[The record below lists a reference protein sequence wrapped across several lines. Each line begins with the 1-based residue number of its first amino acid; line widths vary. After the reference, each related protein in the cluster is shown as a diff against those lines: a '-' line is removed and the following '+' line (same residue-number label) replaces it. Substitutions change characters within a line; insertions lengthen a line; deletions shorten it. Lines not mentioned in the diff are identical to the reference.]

1 MNLPSYEE
9 YEKPFLKDMAI
20 EFGFSDNTELAFVE
34 RLLLAN
40 SDLGTW
46 ERLADVLRDNLI
58 AGARNED
65 VAPVKIL
72 RDRWDKAICPKLAEV
87 GCPQLSG
94 KGKWKDARKWLRD
107 AKFPEWLKQRH
118 LIPLTCDQL
127 WQQLWETATPTDKLK
142 PVLLESL
149 SNLEMG
155 EAEMT
160 EEDSFSFRL
169 NSRIRFEVN
178 LDSAGYLLL
187 LEKGTSGKMWC
198 LCPSGFAPEPK
209 HSGGWVILPQ
219 ASSRHKYFKLTG
231 SPGQEEIVMVITK
244 DVPRLDWLPKLGEP
258 LLQLREGHLTGLL
271 EYLNLARDCQVLR
284 MAYTVTAA

>member
-1 MNLPSYEE
+1 MNLPNYEE
-9 YEKPFLKDMAI
+9 HEEEFLKAI
-20 EFGFSDNTELAFVE
+20 ATRFGFSGKTWLVFLERFREKNTDRLDKDIAAYLEAELLE
-34 RLLLAN
+34 GTTDGAN
-40 SDLGTW
+40 PAT
-46 ERLADVLRDNLI
+46 
-58 AGARNED
+58 
-65 VAPVKIL
+65 IL
-72 RDRWDKAICPKLAEV
+72 RDRLKVICNKFEPE
-87 GCPQLSG
+87 GCDFQG
-94 KGKWKDARKWLRD
+94 ETKGRWKIAKRWLREVLY
-107 AKFPEWLKQRH
+107 PEWLKQRH

-142 PVLLESL
+142 PVLLKPVS
-149 SNLEMG
+149 SLEMG

-178 LDSAGYLLL
+178 LDSAGYLVL

-209 HSGGWVILPQ
+209 HSGGWVSLPQ

-231 SPGQEEIVMVITK
+231 SPGPEEIVAVITK
-244 DVPRLDWLPKLGEP
+244 DVPRLDWLPKPGEP

-284 MAYTVTAA
+284 MAYRVIAA

>member
-1 MNLPSYEE
+1 MTLPNYEE
-9 YEKPFLKDMAI
+9 HEEEFLKAI
-20 EFGFSDNTELAFVE
+20 ATHFGFSAKTWLVFLERFREANT
-34 RLLLAN
+34 
-40 SDLGTW
+40 DLDDK
-46 ERLADVLRDNLI
+46 RLAEVLERNLLE
-58 AGARNED
+58 GTSARTIP
-65 VAPVKIL
+65 ATIL
-72 RDRWDKAICPKLAEV
+72 RDRLKAICDKLEAE
-87 GCPQLSG
+87 GCDFEG
-94 KGKWKDARKWLRD
+94 VTKGRWKIAKRWLREVLY
-107 AKFPEWLKQRH
+107 PEWLKQRH

-198 LCPSGFAPEPK
+198 LCPSGFAT
-209 HSGGWVILPQ
+209 I
-219 ASSRHKYFKLTG
+219 
-231 SPGQEEIVMVITK
+231 
-244 DVPRLDWLPKLGEP
+244 
-258 LLQLREGHLTGLL
+258 
-271 EYLNLARDCQVLR
+271 
-284 MAYTVTAA
+284 

>member
-1 MNLPSYEE
+1 MTLPNYKEHEE
-9 YEKPFLKDMAI
+9 EFLKAI
-20 EFGFSDNTELAFVE
+20 ATRFGFSGKTWSVFLERFREKNTDRLDKDIAAYLEAELLE
-34 RLLLAN
+34 
-40 SDLGTW
+40 GTT
-46 ERLADVLRDNLI
+46 D
-58 AGARNED
+58 GAIP
-65 VAPVKIL
+65 ATIL
-72 RDRWDKAICPKLAEV
+72 RDRLKVICDKLEAE
-87 GCPQLSG
+87 GCDFQG
-94 KGKWKDARKWLRD
+94 VTKGRWKIAKRWLREVLY
-107 AKFPEWLKQRH
+107 PEWLKQRH
-118 LIPLTCDQL
+118 LIPLTCEQL

-198 LCPSGFAPEPK
+198 LCPSGFAPQAK
-209 HSGGWVILPQ
+209 HSGGWVSLPQ
-219 ASSRHKYFKLTG
+219 ASSRHRYFKLTG
-231 SPGQEEIVMVITK
+231 SPGQEEIVAVITK
-244 DVPRLDWLPKLGEP
+244 DVPRLDWLPKPGEP

-284 MAYTVTAA
+284 MAYRVTAA

>member
-1 MNLPSYEE
+1 MNSSRYEDFE
-9 YEKPFLKDMAI
+9 EEFLKAI
-20 EFGFSDNTELAFVE
+20 ATRFGFSGKNRIIFVQRFWEKNAESDNNDLAYE
-34 RLLLAN
+34 
-40 SDLGTW
+40 W
-46 ERLADVLRDNLI
+46 ERELLEGTKVGDASRIFTQQLS
-58 AGARNED
+58 
-65 VAPVKIL
+65 
-72 RDRWDKAICPKLAEV
+72 AICNKFEAE
-87 GCPQLSG
+87 GCDFQG
-94 KGKWKDARKWLRD
+94 ETKGRWKIAKRWLREVLY
-107 AKFPEWLKQRH
+107 PEWLKQNH

-209 HSGGWVILPQ
+209 HAGGWVSLPQ

-231 SPGQEEIVMVITK
+231 SPGQEEMVAVITR
-244 DVPRLDWLPKLGEP
+244 DVPSLDWLPKPGEP
-258 LLQLREGHLTGLL
+258 LLQLREGDLTGLL

-284 MAYTVTAA
+284 MAYRVTA

>member
-1 MNLPSYEE
+1 MTLPNYEE
-9 YEKPFLKDMAI
+9 HEEEFLKAI
-20 EFGFSDNTELAFVE
+20 ATRFGFSGKTWLVFLERFREKNTDRLDKDIAEYLEAELIE
-34 RLLLAN
+34 GTNDGAN
-40 SDLGTW
+40 PAT
-46 ERLADVLRDNLI
+46 
-58 AGARNED
+58 
-65 VAPVKIL
+65 IL
-72 RDRWDKAICPKLAEV
+72 RDRLKAICDKFEAE
-87 GCPQLSG
+87 GCDFQG
-94 KGKWKDARKWLRD
+94 VTKGRWKIAKRWLREVLY
-107 AKFPEWLKQRH
+107 PEWLKQRH

-127 WQQLWETATPTDKLK
+127 WQQLWKTATPTDKLK

-209 HSGGWVILPQ
+209 HSGGWVSLPQ

-231 SPGQEEIVMVITK
+231 SPGQEEIVAVITK
-244 DVPRLDWLPKLGEP
+244 DVPRLGWLPKPGEP

-284 MAYTVTAA
+284 MAYRVTAA

>member
-1 MNLPSYEE
+1 MNLPNYEE
-9 YEKPFLKDMAI
+9 HEEEFLKAI
-20 EFGFSDNTELAFVE
+20 ATRFGFSGKTWLVFRERFREKNTDSLDKDIAVYLEAELIE
-34 RLLLAN
+34 GTSDGAN
-40 SDLGTW
+40 PAT
-46 ERLADVLRDNLI
+46 
-58 AGARNED
+58 
-65 VAPVKIL
+65 IL
-72 RDRWDKAICPKLAEV
+72 RDHLKAICDKFEAE
-87 GCPQLSG
+87 GCDFQG
-94 KGKWKDARKWLRD
+94 VTKGRWKIAKRWLREVLY
-107 AKFPEWLKQRH
+107 PEWLKQRH

-178 LDSAGYLLL
+178 LDSTGYLLL

-209 HSGGWVILPQ
+209 HFGGWVSLPQ

-231 SPGQEEIVMVITK
+231 SPGQEEMVAVITK
-244 DVPRLDWLPKLGEP
+244 EVPRLDWLPKPGEP

-284 MAYTVTAA
+284 MTYRVTAA

>member
-1 MNLPSYEE
+1 MTLPNYEE
-9 YEKPFLKDMAI
+9 HEEEFLKAI
-20 EFGFSDNTELAFVE
+20 ATRFGFSGKTWLVFLERFREKNTDRLDKDIAEYLEAELIE
-34 RLLLAN
+34 GTNDGAN
-40 SDLGTW
+40 PAT
-46 ERLADVLRDNLI
+46 
-58 AGARNED
+58 
-65 VAPVKIL
+65 IL
-72 RDRWDKAICPKLAEV
+72 RDRLKAICDKFEAE
-87 GCPQLSG
+87 GCDFQG
-94 KGKWKDARKWLRD
+94 VTKGRWKIAKRWLREVLY
-107 AKFPEWLKQRH
+107 PEWLKQRH

-127 WQQLWETATPTDKLK
+127 WQQLWKTATPTDKLK

-169 NSRIRFEVN
+169 NSRIRLEVN

-198 LCPSGFAPEPK
+198 LCPSGFAPQAK
-209 HSGGWVILPQ
+209 HSGGWVSLPQ

-231 SPGQEEIVMVITK
+231 SSGQEEMVAVITK
-244 DVPRLDWLPKLGEP
+244 DVPRLDWLPKPSEP

-284 MAYTVTAA
+284 MAYRVTAA

>member
-1 MNLPSYEE
+1 MSLLNYADHEE
-9 YEKPFLKDMAI
+9 EFLKAI
-20 EFGFSDNTELAFVE
+20 ATRLGFSGKTWLVFLERFREKNTDSLDKDIAAYLEAELIE
-34 RLLLAN
+34 GTSDGAN
-40 SDLGTW
+40 PAT
-46 ERLADVLRDNLI
+46 
-58 AGARNED
+58 
-65 VAPVKIL
+65 IL
-72 RDRWDKAICPKLAEV
+72 RDRLKAICDKFEAE
-87 GCPQLSG
+87 GCDFQG
-94 KGKWKDARKWLRD
+94 VTKGRWKIAKRWLRETLY
-107 AKFPEWLKQRH
+107 PEWLKQH
-118 LIPLTCDQL
+118 YLIPLTCDQL

-198 LCPSGFAPEPK
+198 LCPSGFAPELK
-209 HSGGWVILPQ
+209 HLGGWVSLPQ

-231 SPGQEEIVMVITK
+231 SPGQEEMVAVITK
-244 DVPRLDWLPKLGEP
+244 DVPRLDWLPKPGEP

-284 MAYTVTAA
+284 MVYRVTA

>member
-1 MNLPSYEE
+1 MNLPNYEE
-9 YEKPFLKDMAI
+9 HEEEFLKAI
-20 EFGFSDNTELAFVE
+20 ATRFGFSGKTWLVFRERFREKNTDSLDKDIAVYLEAELIE
-34 RLLLAN
+34 GTSDGAN
-40 SDLGTW
+40 PAT
-46 ERLADVLRDNLI
+46 
-58 AGARNED
+58 
-65 VAPVKIL
+65 IL
-72 RDRWDKAICPKLAEV
+72 RDRLKAICDKFEAE
-87 GCPQLSG
+87 GCDFQGLT
-94 KGKWKDARKWLRD
+94 KGRWKIAKRWLREVLY
-107 AKFPEWLKQRH
+107 PEWIKQRH

-142 PVLLESL
+142 PVLLEYL
-149 SNLEMG
+149 PTLEMG

-178 LDSAGYLLL
+178 LDSTGYLLL

-198 LCPSGFAPEPK
+198 LCPSGFAPELK
-209 HSGGWVILPQ
+209 HLGGWVSLPQ

-231 SPGQEEIVMVITK
+231 SPGQEEMVAVMTK
-244 DVPRLDWLPKLGEP
+244 DVPRLDWLPQPGEP

-284 MAYTVTAA
+284 MAYRVTA

>member
-1 MNLPSYEE
+1 MTLPNYEE
-9 YEKPFLKDMAI
+9 HEEEFLKAI
-20 EFGFSDNTELAFVE
+20 ATRFGFSGKTWLVFRERFREKNTDSLDKDIAEYLEVELIE
-34 RLLLAN
+34 GT
-40 SDLGTW
+40 SDRTIP
-46 ERLADVLRDNLI
+46 AT
-58 AGARNED
+58 
-65 VAPVKIL
+65 IL
-72 RDRWDKAICPKLAEV
+72 RDRLKAICDKFEPE
-87 GCPQLSG
+87 GCDFQG
-94 KGKWKDARKWLRD
+94 VTKGRWKIAKRWLREVLY
-107 AKFPEWLKQRH
+107 PEWLKQRH

-127 WQQLWETATPTDKLK
+127 WQQLWETAMPTDKMK
-142 PVLLESL
+142 PVLLKSL
-149 SNLEMG
+149 LPLEMG

-169 NSRIRFEVN
+169 NSRIRLEVN

-209 HSGGWVILPQ
+209 HSGGWVSLPQ

-231 SPGQEEIVMVITK
+231 SPGEEEIVAVITR
-244 DVPRLDWLPKLGEP
+244 DVPRLDWLPKPGEP

-284 MAYTVTAA
+284 MACRVTAA

>member
-1 MNLPSYEE
+1 MTLPNYEE
-9 YEKPFLKDMAI
+9 HEEEFLKAI
-20 EFGFSDNTELAFVE
+20 ATRFGFSGKNWDIFMERFLEKNINSLNKSIAAYLETELLEGTKEGDAVRIFTQQ
-34 RLLLAN
+34 
-40 SDLGTW
+40 LG
-46 ERLADVLRDNLI
+46 
-58 AGARNED
+58 
-65 VAPVKIL
+65 
-72 RDRWDKAICPKLAEV
+72 AICDKFEAE
-87 GCPQLSG
+87 GCDYQG
-94 KGKWKDARKWLRD
+94 VRRGRWTIAKRWLREVLY
-107 AKFPEWLKQRH
+107 PEWLKQRH

-142 PVLLESL
+142 PVLLKSL
-149 SNLEMG
+149 SPLEMG

-178 LDSAGYLLL
+178 LDGAGYLLL

-198 LCPSGFAPEPK
+198 LCPSGFAPELK
-209 HSGGWVILPQ
+209 HLGGRVSLPQ

-231 SPGQEEIVMVITK
+231 SPGQEEIVAVITK
-244 DVPRLDWLPKLGEP
+244 DVPRLDWLPQPGEP

-284 MAYTVTAA
+284 MAYRVTA

>member
-1 MNLPSYEE
+1 LVFLERFREKNTDRLDKDIAE
-9 YEKPFLKDMAI
+9 YLE
-20 EFGFSDNTELAFVE
+20 TELIE
-34 RLLLAN
+34 GT
-40 SDLGTW
+40 SDRTIP
-46 ERLADVLRDNLI
+46 AT
-58 AGARNED
+58 
-65 VAPVKIL
+65 IL
-72 RDRWDKAICPKLAEV
+72 RDRLKAICDKFEAE
-87 GCPQLSG
+87 GCDFQG
-94 KGKWKDARKWLRD
+94 VTKGRWKIAKRWLREVLY
-107 AKFPEWLKQRH
+107 PEWLKQRH

-169 NSRIRFEVN
+169 NSRIRLEVN

-198 LCPSGFAPEPK
+198 LCPSGFAPELK
-209 HSGGWVILPQ
+209 HLGGWVTLPQ

-231 SPGQEEIVMVITK
+231 SPGQEEIVAVIAK
-244 DVPRLDWLPKLGEP
+244 DVPRLDWLPKPGEP

-284 MAYTVTAA
+284 MAYRVTAA

>member
-1 MNLPSYEE
+1 MTLPNYEQHE
-9 YEKPFLKDMAI
+9 EEFLKAI
-20 EFGFSDNTELAFVE
+20 ATRFGFSGKTWLVFLERFREKNTDRLDKDIAEYLEAELIE
-34 RLLLAN
+34 GTSDGAN
-40 SDLGTW
+40 PAT
-46 ERLADVLRDNLI
+46 
-58 AGARNED
+58 
-65 VAPVKIL
+65 IL
-72 RDRWDKAICPKLAEV
+72 RDRLKAICDKFEAEGYDFQGV
-87 GCPQLSG
+87 T
-94 KGKWKDARKWLRD
+94 KGRWKIAKRWLREVLY
-107 AKFPEWLKQRH
+107 PQWLKQRH

-127 WQQLWETATPTDKLK
+127 WQQLWETAAPTDKLK
-142 PVLLESL
+142 PVLLKPVSA
-149 SNLEMG
+149 LEMG

-198 LCPSGFAPEPK
+198 LCPSGFAPELK
-209 HSGGWVILPQ
+209 HLGGWVNLPQ

-231 SPGQEEIVMVITK
+231 SPGQEEIVAVITK
-244 DVPRLDWLPKLGEP
+244 DVPRLDWLPQPGEP

-284 MAYTVTAA
+284 MAYRVTA

>member
-1 MNLPSYEE
+1 MTLPNYEDHE
-9 YEKPFLKDMAI
+9 EEFLKAI
-20 EFGFSDNTELAFVE
+20 ATRFGFSGKTWWVFLERFREKNTDSLDKDIAAYLEAELIE
-34 RLLLAN
+34 GTSDGAN
-40 SDLGTW
+40 PAT
-46 ERLADVLRDNLI
+46 
-58 AGARNED
+58 
-65 VAPVKIL
+65 IL
-72 RDRWDKAICPKLAEV
+72 RDRLKVICDKFEV
-87 GCPQLSG
+87 EGCDFQG
-94 KGKWKDARKWLRD
+94 VTKGRWKIAKRWLREVIY
-107 AKFPEWLKQRH
+107 PEWLKQCH

-142 PVLLESL
+142 PVLLEPVSGL
-149 SNLEMG
+149 DMG

-198 LCPSGFAPEPK
+198 LCPSGFAPELK
-209 HSGGWVILPQ
+209 HLGGWVSLPQ

-231 SPGQEEIVMVITK
+231 SAGQEEIVAVITK
-244 DVPRLDWLPKLGEP
+244 DVPRLDWLPKPGER

-271 EYLNLARDCQVLR
+271 EYLNLARDYQVLR
-284 MAYTVTAA
+284 MVYRVTAA

>member
-1 MNLPSYEE
+1 MTLPNYEDHE
-9 YEKPFLKDMAI
+9 EEFLKAI
-20 EFGFSDNTELAFVE
+20 ATRFGFSGKTWLVFLERFREKNTDRLDKDIAAYLEVELIE
-34 RLLLAN
+34 GNGDGAN
-40 SDLGTW
+40 PATT
-46 ERLADVLRDNLI
+46 LRDHLQVICDKFEAEGCDFQGVTKRRWKI
-58 AGARNED
+58 AKR
-65 VAPVKIL
+65 
-72 RDRWDKAICPKLAEV
+72 
-87 GCPQLSG
+87 
-94 KGKWKDARKWLRD
+94 WLREVLY
-107 AKFPEWLKQRH
+107 PVWLKQRH

-142 PVLLESL
+142 PVLLKSL
-149 SNLEMG
+149 PNLEMG

-169 NSRIRFEVN
+169 NSKIRLEVN

-209 HSGGWVILPQ
+209 HSGGWVRLPQ

-231 SPGQEEIVMVITK
+231 SPGQEEIVAVITK
-244 DVPRLDWLPKLGEP
+244 DVPRLDWLPKPGEP

-284 MAYTVTAA
+284 MAYRVTA

>member
-1 MNLPSYEE
+1 
-9 YEKPFLKDMAI
+9 
-20 EFGFSDNTELAFVE
+20 
-34 RLLLAN
+34 
-40 SDLGTW
+40 
-46 ERLADVLRDNLI
+46 LRETLY
-58 AGARNED
+58 
-65 VAPVKIL
+65 
-72 RDRWDKAICPKLAEV
+72 
-87 GCPQLSG
+87 
-94 KGKWKDARKWLRD
+94 
-107 AKFPEWLKQRH
+107 PEWLKQRH

-169 NSRIRFEVN
+169 NSRIRLEVN

-198 LCPSGFAPEPK
+198 LCPSGFAPQAK
-209 HSGGWVILPQ
+209 HLGGWVSLPQ
-219 ASSRHKYFKLTG
+219 ASSRHRYFKLTG
-231 SPGQEEIVMVITK
+231 TPGQEEIVAVITK
-244 DVPRLDWLPKLGEP
+244 DVPRLDWLPKPGEP

-284 MAYTVTAA
+284 MAYRVTA

>member
-1 MNLPSYEE
+1 MTLPNYEE
-9 YEKPFLKDMAI
+9 HEEEFLKAI
-20 EFGFSDNTELAFVE
+20 ATRFGFSSKTLLVFLERFREKNTDSLDKDIAAYLETELIE
-34 RLLLAN
+34 GTSDGAN
-40 SDLGTW
+40 PAT
-46 ERLADVLRDNLI
+46 
-58 AGARNED
+58 
-65 VAPVKIL
+65 IL
-72 RDRWDKAICPKLAEV
+72 RDRLKAICDKLEAE
-87 GCPQLSG
+87 GCDFQG
-94 KGKWKDARKWLRD
+94 EKKGRWKIAKRWLREVLY
-107 AKFPEWLKQRH
+107 PEWLKQRH

-127 WQQLWETATPTDKLK
+127 WQQLWETATLTDKLK

-149 SNLEMG
+149 PNLEMG

-169 NSRIRFEVN
+169 NSRIRLEVN

-198 LCPSGFAPEPK
+198 LCPSGFAPEPR
-209 HSGGWVILPQ
+209 HSGGWVSLPQ

-231 SPGQEEIVMVITK
+231 SPGEEEIVAVITK
-244 DVPRLDWLPKLGEP
+244 DVPRLDWLPKPGEP

-284 MAYTVTAA
+284 MAYRVTAA

>member
-1 MNLPSYEE
+1 MTLPNYEE
-9 YEKPFLKDMAI
+9 HEEEFLKTIATR
-20 EFGFSDNTELAFVE
+20 FGFSGKTWLVFLERFREKNTDRLDKDIAEYLEAELIE
-34 RLLLAN
+34 GTNDGAN
-40 SDLGTW
+40 PAT
-46 ERLADVLRDNLI
+46 
-58 AGARNED
+58 
-65 VAPVKIL
+65 IL
-72 RDRWDKAICPKLAEV
+72 RDRLKAICDKFEAE
-87 GCPQLSG
+87 GCDFQG
-94 KGKWKDARKWLRD
+94 VTKGRWKIAKRWLREVLY
-107 AKFPEWLKQRH
+107 PEWLKQRH

-127 WQQLWETATPTDKLK
+127 WQQLWKTATPTDKLK

-209 HSGGWVILPQ
+209 HSGGWVSLPQ
-219 ASSRHKYFKLTG
+219 ASSRHRYFKLTG
-231 SPGQEEIVMVITK
+231 SPGQEEMVAVITK
-244 DVPRLDWLPKLGEP
+244 DVPRLDWLPKPGEP

-284 MAYTVTAA
+284 MAYRVTA

>member
-1 MNLPSYEE
+1 MNLPNYEE
-9 YEKPFLKDMAI
+9 HEEEFLKAI
-20 EFGFSDNTELAFVE
+20 ATRFGFSGKTWLVFRERFREKNTDSLDKDIAEYLEAELIE
-34 RLLLAN
+34 GTSDGAN
-40 SDLGTW
+40 PAT
-46 ERLADVLRDNLI
+46 
-58 AGARNED
+58 
-65 VAPVKIL
+65 IL
-72 RDRWDKAICPKLAEV
+72 RDHLKAICDKFEAE
-87 GCPQLSG
+87 GCDFQG
-94 KGKWKDARKWLRD
+94 VTKGRWKIAKRWLREVLY
-107 AKFPEWLKQRH
+107 PEWLKQRH

-169 NSRIRFEVN
+169 DSEIRFEVN

-198 LCPSGFAPEPK
+198 LCPSGFAPQAR
-209 HSGGWVILPQ
+209 HSGGWVTLPQ

-231 SPGQEEIVMVITK
+231 SPGQEEIVAVLTK
-244 DVPRLDWLPKLGEP
+244 DVPRLDWLPKPGEP

-284 MAYTVTAA
+284 MAYRVTAA

>member
-1 MNLPSYEE
+1 MQDYEKYEE
-9 YEKPFLKDMAI
+9 AFLKDMAI
-20 EFGFSDNTELAFVE
+20 EFEFSGNTELAFVQ
-34 RLLLAN
+34 RLLLDN
-40 SDLGTW
+40 SDLDTW
-46 ERLADVLRDNLI
+46 EKLAYVLEKQLI
-58 AGARNED
+58 AGARNEE
-65 VAPVKIL
+65 VNSVKIL

-107 AKFPEWLKQRH
+107 TKFPEWLKQRH

-198 LCPSGFAPEPK
+198 LCPSGFAPELK
-209 HSGGWVILPQ
+209 HLGGWVSLPQ

-231 SPGQEEIVMVITK
+231 SPGQEEIVAVIAK
-244 DVPRLDWLPKLGEP
+244 DVPRLDWLPKPGEP

-271 EYLNLARDCQVLR
+271 EYLNHSRDCQVLR
-284 MAYTVTAA
+284 MAYRVTA